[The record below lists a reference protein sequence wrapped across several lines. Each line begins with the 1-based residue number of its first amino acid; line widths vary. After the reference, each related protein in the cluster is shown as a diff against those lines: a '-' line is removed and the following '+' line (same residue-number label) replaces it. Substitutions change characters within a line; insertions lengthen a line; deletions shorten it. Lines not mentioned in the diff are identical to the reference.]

1 MPKCPIL
8 FAPAVAAG
16 LFSTVITLNPNWV
29 LAAGD
34 CIEQPN
40 REPAA
45 GGHWY
50 YRTDRLNNRKCWY
63 LTEPEPVT
71 SQAEGP
77 KAAPSN
83 ETTLKQEDTRPAVGR
98 DEVSPARFLNRA
110 QPNAF
115 EE

>member
-1 MPKCPIL
+1 MPNCLSLI
-8 FAPAVAAG
+8 APAVAAG
-16 LFSTVITLNPNWV
+16 LFSTVITLNPNWA

-34 CIEQPN
+34 CIEQPS

-63 LTEPEPVT
+63 LTEPEAAMP
-71 SQAEGP
+71 QAEAP
-77 KAAPSN
+77 KAAAPN
-83 ETTLKQEDTRPAVGR
+83 ETTSKGENTRQTARDTAV
-98 DEVSPARFLNRA
+98 SSARFLNQA
-110 QPNAF
+110 EPNAF